1 MIKVLERA
9 IKKVKKL
16 SKQRQEYAAEVL
28 ENIAEAGDEIYKLT
42 DDERRLVREGLSDL
56 DAGRVVSDEEMAA
69 FCKRKGFVYPTAEI
83 YGGLAG
89 FWDFGPLGVEL
100 KNNIKRQWWKHFV
113 QSRNDIFGIDGSI
126 ITNRKV
132 WEASGHAACF
142 ADLMLTSKKTKI

>member
-69 FCKRKGFVYPTAEI
+69 FWARHRK
-83 YGGLAG
+83 
-89 FWDFGPLGVEL
+89 
-100 KNNIKRQWWKHFV
+100 
-113 QSRNDIFGIDGSI
+113 
-126 ITNRKV
+126 
-132 WEASGHAACF
+132 
-142 ADLMLTSKKTKI
+142 